1 MSFHLEDRFGFGRR
15 DTSTVAAIITAFA
28 AAALLAGYV
37 IASGRPVPIAFV
49 LGVILSVA
57 LLNALPLVLW
67 IILVGV
73 LLISGPVTMFVPA
86 LEKAAWLFSIL
97 GFFLV
102 GASMLYP
109 AMGRQRHARTAPP
122 FVMIAVLFLVLGL
135 LSLMYSG
142 GPLPEG
148 IRAGKR
154 YFQFFGILFILA
166 VAPFPPRLVRRWWL
180 FLPALAAIQLP
191 FALYQRVL
199 LVPAREGIPGLIPI
213 DIVVGTMEG
222 SLRGGGN
229 SSVLVLLLIL
239 AMSFIL
245 ALHREKSLSTRR
257 LVLLAMLFVAPMA
270 LGEVNLVLVL
280 MPLMLTAVY
289 ADLVRR
295 RAIRFLVGVA
305 LVLPLIA
312 ALGMAYLM
320 IDAQPGQTLAST
332 VESLIE
338 YNFGDKGY
346 FGTGLNRSTVYTYWV
361 SQHGLSDPVALL
373 FGHGLGS
380 SFGGLLEPD
389 PGHMDRAHSRMF
401 IGLTSAS
408 SVLWD
413 LGVVGF
419 LLLLAMYLSAFRH
432 ASRLVREAQPGFD
445 RAFCRTLYSMI
456 PVLAVMLLYSNGA
469 ISAPSQ
475 EVLTAL
481 VFGLIAWRWRS
492 AGHAHSTSF
501 TQAAT

>member
-15 DTSTVAAIITAFA
+15 DTSAVAAIITAFA
-28 AAALLAGYV
+28 AAGLLAGYV
-37 IASGRPVPIAFV
+37 IASGRPVPIALV

-73 LLISGPVTMFVPA
+73 LLISGPVTMFVPTV
-86 LEKAAWLFSIL
+86 EKITWLFSIL

-109 AMGRQRHARTAPP
+109 AMGRHRHARPLPP
-122 FVMIAVLFLVLGL
+122 FVVIAVLFLVLGL

-142 GPLPEG
+142 GPLSEG

-154 YFQFFGILFILA
+154 YFQFFGIVFILA
-166 VAPFPPRLVRRWWL
+166 VVPFSPRLVRRWWL
-180 FLPALAAIQLP
+180 FLLALAAIQLP
-191 FALYQRVL
+191 FALYQRVF

-229 SSVLVLLLIL
+229 SSVLVLLLVIAL
-239 AMSFIL
+239 AFIL
-245 ALHREKSLSTRR
+245 ALHREKIVSTKR
-257 LVLLAMLFVAPMA
+257 LLLLALLFVAPMA
-270 LGEVNLVLVL
+270 LGEVNLLLVL
-280 MPLMLTAVY
+280 MPLMLAAVY
-289 ADLVRR
+289 VDLVRR
-295 RAIRFLVGVA
+295 RAIRFLFGAA
-305 LVLPLIA
+305 LAVPLIL

-332 VESLIE
+332 VEGLIA
-338 YNFGDKGY
+338 YNFGEKGY
-346 FGTGLNRSTVYTYWV
+346 FGMGLNRSNVYTYWIR
-361 SQHGLSDPVALL
+361 QHGLSDPVALL

-401 IGLTSAS
+401 IGLTAAS

-413 LGVVGF
+413 LGLVGL
-419 LLLLAMYLSAFRH
+419 LLLLAMYVSAFRH
-432 ASRLVREAQPGFD
+432 ASRLVRQAQPGYD
-445 RAFCRTLYSMI
+445 RAFSRTLYSTI
-456 PVLAVMLLYSNGA
+456 PVLVVMLIYSNGA

-492 AGHAHSTSF
+492 AGHANNPSF
-501 TQAAT
+501 SPAAT